1 MLAIVNGT
9 LHTVSHGDLEGGTIL
24 VDGEGRIAA
33 LGADLPLPDDA
44 EVVDA
49 TGLHVFP
56 GFVDAHTHL
65 GIWEEGVGR
74 AFWDGNEATD
84 PITPHVRALDA
95 INPRDQGLAD
105 ARSAGV
111 TTVCVT
117 PGSAN
122 AICGQAVIIKT
133 AGQVADRMV
142 VRQPAGL
149 KMALG
154 ENPKSVY
161 KPRDKMPS
169 TRMGTAA
176 LIREALGQAQ
186 NYLEKQ
192 ARAAEDPDNEA
203 ARRGPR
209 SWKSIALAL
218 RGEIPA
224 RIHAHRAD
232 DILTALRLGQEFGLE
247 VVVEHCT
254 EGHKVAAE
262 LAEAGVPAL
271 VGPTLSSRSKMELR
285 ELSFATP
292 GELARA
298 GVTVALISDHP
309 FVPIQYLPLC
319 GGLAIREGLDE
330 EAALRAL
337 TLTPAEI
344 LGVADRVGSLEPG
357 KDADLALYHGHP
369 FYDVQARC
377 LLTLVRGRSSTM
389 TGLPGLAWRAIE
401 PHSCLRR
408 ASRSRARGPGGGCPP
423 DSGAAWHSRSWVRLM
438 ISLTSLSV

>member
-1 MLAIVNGT
+1 MLAILNGT
-9 LHTVSHGDLEGGTIL
+9 LYTITHGIIEGGVLLI
-24 VDGEGRIAA
+24 DGDGRIEAV
-33 LGADLPLPDDA
+33 GAGISPPKGA
-44 EVVDA
+44 EVIDA
-49 TGLHVFP
+49 TGLNIFP

-65 GIWEEGVGR
+65 GVWEEGVGR

-84 PITPHVRALDA
+84 PVTPHVRALDA
-95 INPRDQGLAD
+95 LNPRDQGLAD
-105 ARSAGV
+105 ARGVGV

-122 AICGQAVIIKT
+122 AICGQAVVIKT
-133 AGQVADRMV
+133 AGQVVDRMV
-142 VRQPAGL
+142 LRQPAGL

-176 LIREALGQAQ
+176 LIREALVNAQ

-192 ARAAEDPDNEA
+192 DRAASDPDKEPPDEDLKLEA
-203 ARRGPR
+203 L
-209 SWKSIALAL
+209 ALAL
-218 RGEIPA
+218 RREVPA

-232 DILTALRLGQEFGLE
+232 DILTALRLGQEFGLQ

-262 LAEAGVPAL
+262 LAEAGVPAM
-271 VGPTLSSRSKMELR
+271 VGPSLSSRSKMELR

-292 GELARA
+292 AELARA

-319 GGLAIREGLDE
+319 GGLAVREGLDE
-330 EAALRAL
+330 EAALRAI

-357 KDADLALYHGHP
+357 KDADLALYRGHP

-377 LLTLVRGRSSTM
+377 LLTLAGGQPV
-389 TGLPGLAWRAIE
+389 
-401 PHSCLRR
+401 HD
-408 ASRSRARGPGGGCPP
+408 AR
-423 DSGAAWHSRSWVRLM
+423 
-438 ISLTSLSV
+438 TSP

>member
-1 MLAIVNGT
+1 MRAIVNGT
-9 LHTVSHGDLEGGTIL
+9 LYTVSHGVVEAGTIL
-24 VDGEGRIAA
+24 IDDEGRIERV
-33 LGADLPLPDDA
+33 GIDVSLPDGVEAIDA
-44 EVVDA
+44 S
-49 TGLHVFP
+49 GLSVFP

-84 PITPHVRALDA
+84 PVTPHIRALDA

-122 AICGQAVIIKT
+122 AICGQAVVIKT
-133 AGQVADRMV
+133 AGEVVDRMV
-142 VRQPAGL
+142 RRQPAGL

-176 LIREALGQAQ
+176 LIREALVKTQS
-186 NYLEKQ
+186 YLEKQ
-192 ARAAEDPDNEA
+192 ARAAQDPDKE
-203 ARRGPR
+203 PPDEDL
-209 SWKSIALAL
+209 KLESIALAL
-218 RGEIPA
+218 RGEIPV

-247 VVVEHCT
+247 VAVEHCT
-254 EGHKVAAE
+254 EGHKVATE
-262 LAEAGVPAL
+262 LAAAGVPAL
-271 VGPTLSSRSKMELR
+271 VGPSLSSRSKMELR

-298 GVTVALISDHP
+298 GVTVALVSDHP

-319 GGLAIREGLDE
+319 GGLAVREGLDE
-330 EAALRAL
+330 ETALRAV
-337 TLTPAEI
+337 TLVPAEI
-344 LGVADRVGSLEPG
+344 LGVSDRVGSLEPG
-357 KDADLALYHGHP
+357 KDADLALYRGHP
-369 FYDVQARC
+369 FHDVQACC
-377 LLTLVRGRSSTM
+377 LLTFVEGQVVYD
-389 TGLPGLAWRAIE
+389 
-401 PHSCLRR
+401 
-408 ASRSRARGPGGGCPP
+408 AR
-423 DSGAAWHSRSWVRLM
+423 D
-438 ISLTSLSV
+438 

>member
-1 MLAIVNGT
+1 MLAITNAT
-9 LHTVSHGDLEGGTIL
+9 LHTVSHGVIQGGTIL
-24 VDGEGRIAA
+24 VDDQGRIERV
-33 LGADLPLPDDA
+33 GIDLSLPDDID
-44 EVVDA
+44 VIDA
-49 TGLHVFP
+49 SGLHAFP

-105 ARSAGV
+105 ARSTGV

-122 AICGQAVIIKT
+122 AICGQAVVIKT
-133 AGQVADRMV
+133 AGEVVDRMV
-142 VRQPAGL
+142 RRQPAGL

-176 LIREALGQAQ
+176 LIREALVQTQ
-186 NYLEKQ
+186 SYLEKQ
-192 ARAAEDPDNEA
+192 ARAEQDPEKEPPDEDLKLE
-203 ARRGPR
+203 
-209 SWKSIALAL
+209 SIALAL
-218 RGEIPA
+218 RGEIPV

-232 DILTALRLGQEFGLE
+232 DILTALRLGQEFGLD
-247 VVVEHCT
+247 VVIEHCT

-262 LAEAGVPAL
+262 LAAAGVPAL

-292 GELARA
+292 GELVRA
-298 GVTVALISDHP
+298 DVTVALISDHP
-309 FVPIQYLPLC
+309 FVPIHYLPLC
-319 GGLAIREGLDE
+319 GGLAVREGLDE
-330 EAALRAL
+330 ETALRAI
-337 TLTPAEI
+337 TLIPAEI
-344 LGVADRVGSLEPG
+344 LGVSDRVGSLEPG
-357 KDADLALYHGHP
+357 KDADLALYRGHP
-369 FYDVQARC
+369 FHDVQARC
-377 LLTLVRGRSSTM
+377 LLTLVQGQVV
-389 TGLPGLAWRAIE
+389 
-401 PHSCLRR
+401 HD
-408 ASRSRARGPGGGCPP
+408 AR
-423 DSGAAWHSRSWVRLM
+423 D
-438 ISLTSLSV
+438 

>member
-1 MLAIVNGT
+1 MLAITNGT
-9 LHTVSHGDLEGGTIL
+9 LYTISGGVVKGGIVL
-24 VDGEGRIAA
+24 VDDEGRIAA
-33 LGADLPLPDDA
+33 AGVDVEIPDDA
-44 EVVDA
+44 HRIDA
-49 TGLHVFP
+49 AGLHVFP

-65 GIWEEGVGR
+65 GIWEEAVGR

-84 PITPHVRALDA
+84 PITAHVRALDA
-95 INPRDQGLAD
+95 INPRDPGLAD
-105 ARSAGV
+105 ARGVGV

-122 AICGQAVIIKT
+122 AICGQAVVIKT
-133 AGQVADRMV
+133 AGEVVDRMV

-169 TRMGTAA
+169 TRMGIAA
-176 LIREALGQAQ
+176 LIREALVNTQ

-192 ARAAEDPDNEA
+192 AQAAGKTDEASVDLPDEDLKLEA
-203 ARRGPR
+203 M
-209 SWKSIALAL
+209 ALAL
-218 RGEIPA
+218 RGEIPV

-232 DILTALRLGQEFGLE
+232 DILTALRLGQEFGLQIAM
-247 VVVEHCT
+247 EHCT
-254 EGHKVAAE
+254 EGHRVAAE

-271 VGPTLSSRSKMELR
+271 VGPSLTSRSKMELR
-285 ELSFATP
+285 ELSFATA
-292 GELARA
+292 GELDKA

-319 GGLAIREGLDE
+319 GGLAVREGLDAE
-330 EAALRAL
+330 TALRAL

-344 LGVADRVGSLEPG
+344 LGVDSRVGSLEPG

-377 LLTLVRGRSSTM
+377 VMTLIEGQIVHGE
-389 TGLPGLAWRAIE
+389 RA
-401 PHSCLRR
+401 
-408 ASRSRARGPGGGCPP
+408 A
-423 DSGAAWHSRSWVRLM
+423 
-438 ISLTSLSV
+438 

>member
-1 MLAIVNGT
+1 MLAIVHGT
-9 LHTVSHGDLEGGTIL
+9 VHAVSEMFPVAQVGTVLIDDEGKIL
-24 VDGEGRIAA
+24 SVGADVPVPE
-33 LGADLPLPDDA
+33 GADLL
-44 EVVDA
+44 DA

-84 PITPHVRALDA
+84 PVTPHIRALDA

-105 ARSAGV
+105 ARGAGV

-122 AICGQAVIIKT
+122 AVCGQAVVIKT
-133 AGQVADRMV
+133 AGEVVDRMV

-176 LIREALGQAQ
+176 LIREALIDAQ
-186 NYLEKQ
+186 TYMDKQ
-192 ARAAEDPDNEA
+192 AKATADAETESPDEDLKKEA
-203 ARRGPR
+203 
-209 SWKSIALAL
+209 IALAL
-218 RGEIPA
+218 RREVPA

-232 DILTALRLGQEFGLE
+232 DILTALRIGQEFGLQ
-247 VVVEHCT
+247 VLVEHCT
-254 EGHKVAAE
+254 EGHKVAKE
-262 LAEAGVPAL
+262 LADAGVPAL
-271 VGPTLSSRSKMELR
+271 VGPSLSSRSKMELR
-285 ELSFATP
+285 ELSFGTA

-298 GVTVALISDHP
+298 GVTVALVSDHP

-319 GGLAIREGLDE
+319 GGLAVREGLDE
-330 EAALRAL
+330 RTALRAV
-337 TLTPAEI
+337 TLTAAEL
-344 LGVADRVGSLEPG
+344 LGVASRVGSLEPG
-357 KDADLALYHGHP
+357 KDADVALYRGHP

-377 LLTLVRGRSSTM
+377 ILTLVNGQIVHDARDQEPASS
-389 TGLPGLAWRAIE
+389 PG
-401 PHSCLRR
+401 
-408 ASRSRARGPGGGCPP
+408 
-423 DSGAAWHSRSWVRLM
+423 
-438 ISLTSLSV
+438 TS

>member
-1 MLAIVNGT
+1 M
-9 LHTVSHGDLEGGTIL
+9 
-24 VDGEGRIAA
+24 
-33 LGADLPLPDDA
+33 
-44 EVVDA
+44 
-49 TGLHVFP
+49 
-56 GFVDAHTHL
+56 
-65 GIWEEGVGR
+65 GR
-74 AFWDGNEATD
+74 AFLDGNEATD

-105 ARSAGV
+105 ARSVGV
-111 TTVCVT
+111 TTACVT

-122 AICGQAVIIKT
+122 AICGQAVVIKT
-133 AGQVADRMV
+133 AGEVVDRMV

-176 LIREALGQAQ
+176 LIRETLVKTQ
-186 NYLEKQ
+186 NYLDKQ
-192 ARAAEDPDNEA
+192 AKAADDPDKDAPDEDLKLEA
-203 ARRGPR
+203 V
-209 SWKSIALAL
+209 ALAL
-218 RGEIPA
+218 RGEVQA

-232 DILTALRLGQEFGLE
+232 DILTALRLGGEFGLQ

-254 EGHKVAAE
+254 EGHKVAEE
-262 LAEAGVPAL
+262 LAGAGIPAL
-271 VGPTLSSRSKMELR
+271 VGPTLGSRSKVELR

-330 EAALRAL
+330 GTALRAL

-344 LGVADRVGSLEPG
+344 LGIADRVGSLEPG
-357 KDADLALYHGHP
+357 KDADLAIYQGHP
-369 FYDVQARC
+369 FHDVQARC
-377 LLTLVRGRSSTM
+377 QITMIQGQVVYSSQY
-389 TGLPGLAWRAIE
+389 
-401 PHSCLRR
+401 
-408 ASRSRARGPGGGCPP
+408 
-423 DSGAAWHSRSWVRLM
+423 
-438 ISLTSLSV
+438 

>member
-9 LHTVSHGDLEGGTIL
+9 LYTVSHGTLAGGSLLIDD
-24 VDGEGRIAA
+24 DGCIAA
-33 LGADLPLPDDA
+33 LGQELDLPEGA
-44 EVVDA
+44 EIVDA
-49 TGLHVFP
+49 SGLHVFP

-84 PITPHVRALDA
+84 PVTPHVRALDA
-95 INPRDQGLAD
+95 INPRDPGLAD

-122 AICGQAVIIKT
+122 AICGQPAVIKT
-133 AGQVADRMV
+133 AGEIVDRMV
-142 VRQPAGL
+142 VRQPAGI

-176 LIREALGQAQ
+176 LIRETLVHTQ
-186 NYLEKQ
+186 NYLEK
-192 ARAAEDPDNEA
+192 RAKAAQDPDAAPPDEDLKLEA
-203 ARRGPR
+203 M
-209 SWKSIALAL
+209 ALAL
-218 RGEIPA
+218 NGQVAA

-232 DILTALRLGQEFGLE
+232 DILTAIRLGQEFGLR
-247 VVVEHCT
+247 VVIEHCT
-254 EGHKVAAE
+254 EGHKVAFE
-262 LAEAGVPAL
+262 LAGAGIPAL
-271 VGPTLSSRSKMELR
+271 VGPSLSSRSKMELR
-285 ELSFATP
+285 ELCFSTA

-319 GGLAIREGLDE
+319 AGLAIREGLDE
-330 EAALRAL
+330 DTALRAI
-337 TLTPAEI
+337 TLTPARI
-344 LGVADRVGSLEPG
+344 LGVDDRVGSLEPG
-357 KDADLALYHGHP
+357 KDADLALYQGHP

-377 LLTLVRGRSSTM
+377 LLTLVQGKVIHD
-389 TGLPGLAWRAIE
+389 G
-401 PHSCLRR
+401 R
-408 ASRSRARGPGGGCPP
+408 ASG
-423 DSGAAWHSRSWVRLM
+423 
-438 ISLTSLSV
+438 